1 MAAQEIEFPEFFDSL
16 DEISPPCAATSLIG
30 HETAMEQIF
39 SAITGGH
46 HALIL
51 DGEQGIGKASA
62 AFLTANAVL
71 GNVPLDDVQALYQC
85 DENTGTYRQI
95 AQNVHPNMLYLT
107 RPKKDDGKGFKTV
120 ITVDEVRRL
129 QRFLGMTSSAGDK
142 RIIIIDSLG
151 DMNRN
156 AANAV
161 LKLLEEPP
169 VNTLFLLVCH
179 GLGGILPTIRSRCQ
193 VVRFQPL
200 DNEQVKTVLNKVAGT
215 LLDSD
220 QIPQLTALSGGSVRH
235 ALLMAL
241 NGGLELKENLDL
253 FLTSV
258 QFDTARAHKLAE
270 VAGARGSDTH
280 NILLRQ
286 MMFESIQQAAIQAA
300 HNGNVHRAAQIA
312 RFDEEFG
319 ERARMADGF
328 NLDRKQ
334 EFLIMANKV
343 HALLHTA

>member
-1 MAAQEIEFPEFFDSL
+1 MAVIEIEFPEFFDSL
-16 DEISPPCAATSLIG
+16 DEIAPPCAATALIG
-30 HETAMEQIF
+30 HESAMEQIF
-39 SAITGGH
+39 SAISGGH

-51 DGEQGIGKASA
+51 DGEQGIGKATA

-71 GNVPLDDVQALYQC
+71 GDVPLTDVRALYDC
-85 DENTGTYRQI
+85 DSSTSTYRQI

-179 GLGGILPTIRSRCQ
+179 GLGGVLPTIRSRCQ
-193 VVRFQPL
+193 LVRFQPL
-200 DNEQVKTVLNKVAGT
+200 DNQQVAVVLDKVAGT
-215 LLDSD
+215 LLDAD
-220 QIPQLTALSGGSVRH
+220 QLPQLTALSGGSVRH

-241 NGGLELKENLDL
+241 NGGLELKENLDV
-253 FLTSV
+253 FLSAA
-258 QFDTARAHKLAE
+258 QFDTARVHKLAD

-280 NILLRQ
+280 NLLLRQ
-286 MMFESIQQAAIQAA
+286 MMFDAIQQAAIQAA
-300 HNGNVHRAAQIA
+300 NNGNVHRAAQIA

-319 ERARMADGF
+319 ERAHIAYGF

-343 HALLHTA
+343 HTLLHAV

>member
-1 MAAQEIEFPEFFDSL
+1 MSVQEIDHPEFFDSL
-16 DEISPPCAATSLIG
+16 DEIAPPCAATSLIG
-30 HETAMEQIF
+30 HEPSMEQIF
-39 SAITGGH
+39 SAISGGH

-51 DGEQGIGKASA
+51 DGERGIGKATS

-71 GNVPLDDVQALYQC
+71 GDVSLTGAQVLYSC
-85 DENTGTYRQI
+85 DAGSTTYRQI

-129 QRFLGMTSSAGDK
+129 QRFLGMTSSAGEK
-142 RIIIIDSLG
+142 RVIIIDSLG

-169 VNTLFLLVCH
+169 INTLFLLVCH

-193 VVRFQPL
+193 VVKFHPL
-200 DNEQVKTVLNKVAGT
+200 DNAQVRAVLDMAAGSI
-215 LLDSD
+215 LDAD
-220 QIPQLTALSGGSVRH
+220 QLPQLTALSGGSVRH

-241 NGGLELKENLDL
+241 NGGLELKENLDA
-253 FLTSV
+253 FLNTA
-258 QFDTARAHKLAE
+258 QFDTARAHKLAD

-280 NILLRQ
+280 NILLRH
-286 MMFESIQQAAIQAA
+286 MMFEAIQQAAIQAA
-300 HNGNVHRAAQIA
+300 NNGNIHRAAQIA

-319 ERARMADGF
+319 ERAHIADGF

-343 HALLHTA
+343 HSLLHTA